1 MKVKELLDLLSNP
14 EIPADAEIVVKQFER
29 GDEPEW
35 YSRGTLFPDLGS
47 SAPSSPTDLDVL
59 KLYITNHGYVERHTL
74 ESYPYNQDVDSD
86 DDDGEDMLVIK

>member
-47 SAPSSPTDLDVL
+47 SAPSTANRRPKVLCTKGSRYLHSSDIASPFD
-59 KLYITNHGYVERHTL
+59 TL
-74 ESYPYNQDVDSD
+74 
-86 DDDGEDMLVIK
+86 